1 MQRQEARLKV
11 ATMRVAGL
19 RRGQAGFLDGSPAQR
34 LELFEVPAA

>member
-19 RRGQAGFLDGSPAQR
+19 RRGQAGFLDGARRSAF
-34 LELFEVPAA
+34 ELFEVPAA